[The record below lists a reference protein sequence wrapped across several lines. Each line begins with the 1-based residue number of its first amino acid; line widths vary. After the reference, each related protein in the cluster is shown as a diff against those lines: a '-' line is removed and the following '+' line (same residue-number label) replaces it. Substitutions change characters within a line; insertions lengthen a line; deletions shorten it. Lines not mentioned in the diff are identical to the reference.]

1 LKLVIDYKI
10 YAVLISILSN
20 TVARIDANANQE
32 YLFQYAITTIEGVNS
47 DALFS
52 YQPPFNL
59 LAFIILKPA
68 SCFLS
73 PRALH
78 SANVFLI
85 KLTSFPTLIA
95 IGVYERHF
103 AAGQRLRKSSK
114 DAAYSLYNILPRHI
128 RNMMRPH
135 STNLYEAIFEVE
147 ISHEFELF
155 DGSDD
160 DLPGLHSFPSHGNMR
175 DDTTEPTTPS
185 MTRRASSR
193 PRSLHVDLPS
203 PRESPRTRKISA
215 LSPLAETFGS
225 TEVPSLGAKSPL
237 AKLFGPRHQTMSSTT
252 TPLDE
257 HPPSFPA
264 TSVAIQK
271 MEALLEDMRNLP
283 VQRLKDEMKELQD
296 RQARIENLLLML
308 TRGMRNE
315 TGTSSRQG
323 TMS

>member
-1 LKLVIDYKI
+1 
-10 YAVLISILSN
+10 
-20 TVARIDANANQE
+20 
-32 YLFQYAITTIEGVNS
+32 
-47 DALFS
+47 
-52 YQPPFNL
+52 
-59 LAFIILKPA
+59 
-68 SCFLS
+68 
-73 PRALH
+73 
-78 SANVFLI
+78 
-85 KLTSFPTLIA
+85 
-95 IGVYERHF
+95 
-103 AAGQRLRKSSK
+103 
-114 DAAYSLYNILPRHI
+114 
-128 RNMMRPH
+128 MRPH

-225 TEVPSLGAKSPL
+225 TEVLSLGAKSPL

-257 HPPSFPA
+257 HPPSFHA
-264 TSVAIQK
+264 TSAAVQK

-283 VQRLKDEMKELQD
+283 VQRLKDEMKELQVRLTFSEDSFVKVEPIWAVQD